1 MHTLSD
7 DKKDG
12 YVIGILSLYPHR
24 PEKEHSLA
32 GIPLVRVPKPR
43 FSSKYSG
50 QLRSPQELKIIG
62 APGVCYAIRTFFLAV
77 YRTKKPANEEST
89 LLKGG
94 KAKKIKNKRIYI

>member
-12 YVIGILSLYPHR
+12 YEIGILSLYPHR

-50 QLRSPQELKIIG
+50 QLRSPHKLKFPGTPLILSFYERIVVLIG
-62 APGVCYAIRTFFLAV
+62 
-77 YRTKKPANEEST
+77 
-89 LLKGG
+89 LLGG
-94 KAKKIKNKRIYI
+94 KVARIDDLEPLAECL